1 MGWTKHPDAVQ
12 AYQSGRKE
20 ALSSVRKLTKALKQ
34 ELQSPSDIHGQ
45 NILELGRAL
54 HSDLRRFVS
63 FRRGVGGDEDVDTQP
78 YVDLLLEVFTNFKW
92 SVHVR

>member
-20 ALSSVRKLTKALKQ
+20 ALSSVRKLAKELKQ

-45 NILELGRAL
+45 NILELGGAL
-54 HSDLRRFVS
+54 HYDLRRFTS
-63 FRRGVGGDEDVDTQP
+63 FRRGVGGDEDVDIGP
-78 YVDLLLEVFTNFKW
+78 YVDLLLKVFPSFKW